1 MTAAVETFA
10 AILLALAAGVE
21 AMTTG
26 GIAPC
31 EGRVHAAA
39 SAQGVAGALV
49 SDGREVVATGADG
62 RYALPARGPRG
73 EVFVIA
79 PDGWTVPRGDDGLPA
94 FWRADCGDFRLV
106 APAPVIAADGG
117 DAPMRVLVFADPQT
131 SSEAEVDYYARA
143 IVAPARDEPGVAL
156 GLTLGDV
163 SNDVAALYP
172 ALNRAT
178 TSIGVPWL
186 HAAGNHDVDPD
197 AGSDADALASFRAVY
212 GPDTFAWQAPRATF
226 VVLDNVVS
234 MPGQRPAYVGGLRE
248 DQFAFLERYL
258 PLAPRDRLLVLAAH
272 IPWFDTAVPGR
283 PATLRAVDRERLFAL
298 LRGFPHVLLLSA
310 HRHTQR
316 QYFHGAASGWHG
328 ERPLHEYNVGAA
340 SGAYWSGVA
349 DARGVPDARMADGTP
364 KGYAILEIDGSAGY
378 RLAWR
383 AVDADPEDP
392 AFTDAMAL
400 HAPNVL
406 RQGAYP
412 AWGVFANVFMGH
424 DGTRV
429 EYRIGGGDW
438 APMQKVLQADPR
450 LRIENT
456 RDDLA
461 DRLRGFDRSP
471 EPELS
476 PHLWRGALDTR
487 LPAGTHSVEVRAY
500 GDDGTEHR
508 AAIDYRLDVHEP

>member
-1 MTAAVETFA
+1 MPAAVETFA
-10 AILLALAAGVE
+10 AILVALAAGVE
-21 AMTTG
+21 AMATG
-26 GIAPC
+26 DIAPC
-31 EGRVHAAA
+31 EGRVYAAAPA
-39 SAQGVAGALV
+39 SAQGVPGALV

-62 RYALPARGPRG
+62 RYALPARGPRD

-79 PDGWTVPRGDDGLPA
+79 PDGWAVPRGADGLPA
-94 FWRADCGDFRLV
+94 FWRADCGDLPLV
-106 APAPVIAADGG
+106 AQAPTVGA

-156 GLTLGDV
+156 GITLGDV

-197 AGSDADALASFRAVY
+197 AGSDAEALASFRAVY
-212 GPDTFAWQAPRATF
+212 GPDTFAWQAQRATF

-234 MPGQRPAYVGGLRE
+234 TPGQRPAYVGGLRE

-258 PLAPRDRLLVLAAH
+258 PLAPRDRLLVLSAH
-272 IPWFDTAVPGR
+272 IPWFDTAAPGR
-283 PATLRAVDRERLFAL
+283 PATVRAGDRDRLFAL
-298 LRGFPHVLLLSA
+298 LRDFPRVLLLSA

-316 QYFHGAASGWHG
+316 QFFHGAASGWHG

-349 DARGVPDARMADGTP
+349 DAQGIPDATMADGTP
-364 KGYAILEIDGSAGY
+364 KGYAVLAIRIDGDYA
-378 RLAWR
+378 LAWR
-383 AVDADPEDP
+383 PAGLDDADP
-392 AFTDAMAL
+392 ATTAAMAL
-400 HAPNVL
+400 HAPKVL

-412 AWGVFANVFMGH
+412 AWGVFANVYLGH

-429 EYRIGGGDW
+429 EYRIGEGDW
-438 APMQKVLQADPR
+438 APMQKVSQADPR
-450 LRIENT
+450 LRIENA

-461 DRLRGFDRSP
+461 DALRGLDRSP
-471 EPELS
+471 EAEIS
-476 PHLWRGALDTR
+476 THLWRGALDTR
-487 LPAGTHSVEVRAY
+487 LPAGRHRVEVRAF
-500 GDDGTEHR
+500 GDDGVEHR
-508 AAIDYRLDVHEP
+508 ASIDYRLDHWKQ